1 MSELES
7 WADHARR
14 TAYVGVCATVSD
26 EEATFTIRITTQA
39 QGKDIEGP
47 AHCKY
52 STDDPDT
59 GSSAFM
65 FDRTVTF

>member
-1 MSELES
+1 MCRIMSELES

-39 QGKDIEGP
+39 QGKDIE
-47 AHCKY
+47 AA
-52 STDDPDT
+52 
-59 GSSAFM
+59 GSG
-65 FDRTVTF
+65 TL